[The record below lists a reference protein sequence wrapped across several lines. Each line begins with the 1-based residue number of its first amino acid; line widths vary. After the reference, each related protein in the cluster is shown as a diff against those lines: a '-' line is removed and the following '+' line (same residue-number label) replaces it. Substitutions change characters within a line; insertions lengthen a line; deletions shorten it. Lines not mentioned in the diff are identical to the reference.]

1 MLLQSKTAW
10 LKAENMAQTNTTET
24 FSPVTEKNKYLLD
37 VSMVLG
43 FSKLAHLRLM
53 KKESLGLGKALNQ
66 LHFNDG
72 IIPKAAC
79 IQIKLLLKGIR
90 VGIHNV
96 SYERLTIFLSTKSHF

>member
-1 MLLQSKTAW
+1 MPDLKLKTW
-10 LKAENMAQTNTTET
+10 PKRIPLRCSLPLPK
-24 FSPVTEKNKYLLD
+24 KKYLLD
-37 VSMVLG
+37 VSMVPG

-53 KKESLGLGKALNQ
+53 KKERLGLGKALNQ

-96 SYERLTIFLSTKSHF
+96 SYGTFYDLS